1 MHAAGKFKEFGVS
14 NFRPWQ
20 LMQIF
25 HVMKERGWSPLPT
38 VYQGAYS
45 AVQRDAEK
53 HRLPICRSEG
63 MRYYAYS
70 PLARGVLT
78 GKFAS
83 AGAEG
88 ANPMQQR
95 YLSPTMTD
103 ARQGD
108 YVA

>member
-1 MHAAGKFKEFGVS
+1 
-14 NFRPWQ
+14 
-20 LMQIF
+20 MQIF
-25 HVMKERGWSPLPT
+25 HVMRERGWSPLPT

-53 HRLPICRSEG
+53 DLLPICRSEG

-78 GKFAS
+78 DKFAS

-95 YLSPTMTD
+95 YLSTSMTD
-103 ARQGD
+103 ALGALQATCAAHGGSGLGR
-108 YVA
+108 ATTWPRLPP